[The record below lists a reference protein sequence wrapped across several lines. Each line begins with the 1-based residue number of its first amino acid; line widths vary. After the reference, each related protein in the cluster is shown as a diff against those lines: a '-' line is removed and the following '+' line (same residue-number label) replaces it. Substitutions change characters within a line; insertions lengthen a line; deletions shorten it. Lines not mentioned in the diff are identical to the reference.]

1 MLDQPSIEVLERT
14 KPLSDRGF
22 RLLVA
27 LETVMPPGV
36 TQPLALRAIGSVLPW
51 RYRGV
56 RRCLAELE
64 SHGWI
69 RRREMAGRPLV
80 DLLYRLEG

>member
-1 MLDQPSIEVLERT
+1 MLDHPSIDVMERT

-36 TQPLALRAIGSVLPW
+36 TQPLALDDRLGAAAEVQRRAPLP
-51 RYRGV
+51 RGA
-56 RRCLAELE
+56 RISRLD
-64 SHGWI
+64 SSTRDG
-69 RRREMAGRPLV
+69 REATR
-80 DLLYRLEG
+80 